1 MSDFIGTALEYLAER
16 GLPILIGTA
25 AFWVIRRLLVRRG
38 VLAEGG
44 RPHEIGTLVFA
55 LYVSAV
61 LSLTYLPLL
70 PMAEGG
76 FTLDSTIWGIL
87 TGTYTAGSWVYTM
100 LAANVVMFL
109 PLGFLTNLLWRQR
122 PWQTLALCLAAT
134 LCVELLQPLAGRSFD
149 IDDILLNFL
158 GGALGLLAAMGFGR
172 LRPRAAE
179 ALKSKA

>member
-16 GLPILIGTA
+16 ILPILVGTA
-25 AFWVIRRLLVRRG
+25 AFWLVRRLLLRQGTVT
-38 VLAEGG
+38 EGG
-44 RPHEIGTLVFA
+44 RAHEIGVLVFA

-70 PMAEGG
+70 PMSAGG
-76 FTLDSTIWGIL
+76 FSFNSTVWGLL

-109 PLGFLTNLLWRQR
+109 PLGFLTRLLWRQR

-134 LCVELLQPLAGRSFD
+134 LCIELFQPLAGRSFD

-158 GGALGLLAAMGFGR
+158 GGALGLLLAEGFRKLWPKAADA
-172 LRPRAAE
+172 LRANA
-179 ALKSKA
+179 